1 MPHLYKY
8 LIFPRQQLWGLLNS
22 CREDKAREKK
32 KQKTFQRAGRR
43 KPFKRCDVSKY
54 KEGEGWEES
63 IFGCSK
69 GGKKM
74 FFSKNLTLW

>member
-8 LIFPRQQLWGLLNS
+8 LIFPRQQLWDLLNS
-22 CREDKAREKK
+22 CRENKARLKK
-32 KQKTFQRAGRR
+32 KDIPKSWKKKATQKM
-43 KPFKRCDVSKY
+43 CDVSKY

-69 GGKKM
+69 VGKKQNV
-74 FFSKNLTLW
+74 F